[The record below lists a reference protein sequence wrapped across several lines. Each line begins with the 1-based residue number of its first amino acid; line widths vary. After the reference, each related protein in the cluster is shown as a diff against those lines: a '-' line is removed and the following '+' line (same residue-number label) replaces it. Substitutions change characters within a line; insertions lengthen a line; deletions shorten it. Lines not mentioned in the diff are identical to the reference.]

1 VGHDCHNITL
11 LGENPED
18 MVVCA
23 KAIADA
29 GGGFAAVLDGEVI
42 AQVPLEI
49 AGLTTQAP
57 FQEVVDMIDHFEE
70 IIRADLG
77 FPEVTF
83 LVFNFIVLQSTPFKA
98 AITDRGLIDVDGQK
112 VVPLIRSAKPA

>member
-1 VGHDCHNITL
+1 
-11 LGENPED
+11 
-18 MVVCA
+18 
-23 KAIADA
+23 
-29 GGGFAAVLDGEVI
+29 VI
-42 AQVPLEI
+42 ARVPLEI

-57 FQEVVDMIDHFEE
+57 YQEVVKKLDEFEE
-70 IIRADLG
+70 AIRSKLG

-112 VVPLIRSAKPA
+112 VVPLIRSTSPA